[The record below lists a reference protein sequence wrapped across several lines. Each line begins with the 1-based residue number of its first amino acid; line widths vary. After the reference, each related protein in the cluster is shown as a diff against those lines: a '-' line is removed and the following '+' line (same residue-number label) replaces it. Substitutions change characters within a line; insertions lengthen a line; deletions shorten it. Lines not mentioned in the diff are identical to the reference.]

1 MTFET
6 PGTASW
12 KKNFNNLGYNLNFTQ
27 KWNSTIN
34 VGLTNSRFETDSF
47 PNIKRNSYELLA
59 EWTHNIA
66 LSDKSKLVFGGLY
79 SYSKGTETDLTEESS
94 DTDGHKYSLGA
105 YAQADYLLLKSLR
118 VTAGLQINKVENTDP
133 KIVPRTALVWNP
145 TKNLSFKALY
155 SEAFR
160 TPSIIELSID
170 QTFRQGNSELEPE
183 TVGTVDLGANYRNDK
198 FEIGIDYF
206 HSKLNNII
214 SLDYSYD
221 IPTYQNLGEIIF
233 NGAEIETK
241 YYFTRELY
249 FTGSALYQ
257 TNKDEN
263 SEENNS
269 STANFLAKAGL
280 NYSWNKGI
288 SVGVFNCYQG
298 AIDDDYQATMNSNST
313 ESYNLLSAHGNFNIN
328 KLLLPKVKRDL
339 SLFIHADN
347 LLNKEIWTSIINEQQ
362 YSSVPFNQG
371 RIIYAGVTFKL

>member
-1 MTFET
+1 
-6 PGTASW
+6 
-12 KKNFNNLGYNLNFTQ
+12 
-27 KWNSTIN
+27 
-34 VGLTNSRFETDSF
+34 
-47 PNIKRNSYELLA
+47 LA

-94 DTDGHKYSLGA
+94 DTDGHKYSFGA

-118 VTAGLQINKVENTDP
+118 VTAGFQINKVENTDP

-170 QTFRQGNSELEPE
+170 QTFRQGNSELKPE

-206 HSKLNNII
+206 HSKLNDII

-257 TNKDEN
+257 TNKNEN
-263 SEENNS
+263 GAKNNS

-298 AIDDDYQATMNSNST
+298 AIDDDYQAAMNSNST

-347 LLNKEIWTSIINEQQ
+347 LLNKKIWTSIINEQQ
-362 YSSVPFNQG
+362 NSSVPFNQG